1 MTDIQNRDK
10 DLYFMRM
17 ASVASTLATCPRKSV
32 GTVIVRN
39 KRIILTG
46 YNGSLPGQPHCTE
59 VGCLMQDGHCIRTVH
74 SEANAILQAAR
85 SNENT
90 EGCSLYVTASP
101 CYNCFTLSAGAGI
114 KRIVFGEF
122 YRDVRIKEMAKATGI
137 ELVDMSLPT
146 KCRECDSCLTEQSSC
161 GCDGA
166 YDDGCFNCS
175 PDIHQRPPCPTDRL
189 ANMRKKWNWVAS
201 F

>member
-1 MTDIQNRDK
+1 
-10 DLYFMRM
+10 MRM

-90 EGCSLYVTASP
+90 DGCSLYVTASP
-101 CYNCFTLSAGAGI
+101 CYNCFTLAAGAGI
-114 KRIVFGEF
+114 KRIIFGEF
-122 YRDVRIKEMAKATGI
+122 YRDARIKEMAKDANI

-146 KCRECDSCLTEQSSC
+146 KCRQCASCFIEQSGC
-161 GCDGA
+161 NCDGP

-175 PDIHQRPPCPTDRL
+175 PDIHPRPPCPADLL
-189 ANMRKKWNWVAS
+189 ANKRKKWNWVAS

>member
-1 MTDIQNRDK
+1 
-10 DLYFMRM
+10 
-17 ASVASTLATCPRKSV
+17 
-32 GTVIVRN
+32 
-39 KRIILTG
+39 
-46 YNGSLPGQPHCTE
+46 
-59 VGCLMQDGHCIRTVH
+59 MQEGHCIRTVH

-90 EGCSLYVTASP
+90 DGCSLYVTASP
-101 CYNCFTLSAGAGI
+101 CYNCFTLAAGAGI

-137 ELVDMSLPT
+137 ELVDMTLPD
-146 KCRECDSCLTEQSSC
+146 KCRECDSCLTEQGNCTC
-161 GCDGA
+161 GA
-166 YDDGCFNCS
+166 LDDGCFNCS
-175 PDIHQRPPCPTDRL
+175 PDIHNRPPCPTDLL